1 MSGKPEIE
9 AFFDEATNTV
19 SYLVADP
26 LSGSAAVIDPV
37 LDFELAS
44 GSIETRSA
52 QKILDAAAARGWT
65 IALVLET
72 HVHADH
78 LSAARFITGRTGAK
92 LGISARIREVQQHF
106 APMFG
111 ANDVRQEGGDFDLLL
126 ADGDRIPLGGLMVEV
141 IATPGHTAAD
151 LTYRV
156 GDALFVGDTIFMPDY
171 GTARTDFPGGDARE
185 LYRSIHKLLALP
197 PATRLFI
204 CHDYKAPG
212 RDEFRWETTV
222 GEQAERNVHV
232 GGGRLEEDYVTMR
245 VARDETLPPPKLLFP
260 AIQVNIRGGRL
271 PPPDAEGVHHL
282 RIPIAIDETLSS
294 DDLVPT
300 GPVANVD

>member
-1 MSGKPEIE
+1 MSGNPAIE
-9 AFFDEATNTV
+9 PFFDEATNTV

-26 LSGSAAVIDPV
+26 DSGVAAIIDPV
-37 LDFELAS
+37 LDFDLAS
-44 GSIETRSA
+44 GSIDTRSA
-52 QKILDAAAARGWT
+52 RKLLDVAAARGWT

-78 LSAARFITGRTGAK
+78 LSAARFVTGRTGAK

-106 APMFG
+106 VPMFG
-111 ANDVRQEGGDFDLLL
+111 ADDVRQGGGDFDLLL
-126 ADGDRIPLGGLMVEV
+126 ADGDRIPLGGLEIEV

-151 LTYRV
+151 LTYRI

-185 LYRSIHKLLALP
+185 LYRSIRKLLALP
-197 PATRLFI
+197 PESRLFT

-222 GEQAERNVHV
+222 GEQAEGNVHV
-232 GGGRLEEDYVTMR
+232 GGGRLEDDYVAMR
-245 VARDETLPPPKLLFP
+245 EARDSTLPPPKLLLP

-271 PPPDAEGVHHL
+271 PPEDADGAHYL
-282 RIPIAIDETLSS
+282 KIPVTMKET
-294 DDLVPT
+294 T
-300 GPVANVD
+300 GEAR

>member
-1 MSGKPEIE
+1 
-9 AFFDEATNTV
+9 
-19 SYLVADP
+19 
-26 LSGSAAVIDPV
+26 
-37 LDFELAS
+37 
-44 GSIETRSA
+44 
-52 QKILDAAAARGWT
+52 
-65 IALVLET
+65 
-72 HVHADH
+72 
-78 LSAARFITGRTGAK
+78 
-92 LGISARIREVQQHF
+92 
-106 APMFG
+106 
-111 ANDVRQEGGDFDLLL
+111 
-126 ADGDRIPLGGLMVEV
+126 MVEV

-185 LYRSIHKLLALP
+185 LYRSI
-197 PATRLFI
+197 
-204 CHDYKAPG
+204 
-212 RDEFRWETTV
+212 DEFRWETTV